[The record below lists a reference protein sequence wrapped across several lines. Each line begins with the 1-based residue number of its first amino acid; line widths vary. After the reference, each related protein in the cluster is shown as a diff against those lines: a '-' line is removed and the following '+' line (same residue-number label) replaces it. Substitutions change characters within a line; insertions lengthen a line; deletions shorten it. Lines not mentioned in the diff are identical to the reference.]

1 MALGRYVA
9 TLPENVLHGY
19 TIRYRE
25 AEQQERRKVASDQGL
40 VRATACAIVDK
51 LNSGD
56 ITPLD
61 LLDVLE
67 RRIAEV
73 DGQVNALPTLCCDR
87 ARSHAKELM
96 KKPVGGRGLLAGM
109 PVPIKDLTAVERVL
123 TTQGSP
129 IYKDNIP
136 ARSDLLVEHLETN
149 GGVIYAKSNTPEFGA
164 GANTF
169 NEVFGATRNPWDVS
183 RSAAGSSGG
192 AAVALATGMAWLAH
206 GSDMGGSLRNPASF
220 CGIVGM
226 RPSIGRVAHSPAFKI
241 DRNLTVHGP
250 MARNV
255 EDLALLLDAMSGEH
269 PADPLSLPLLPA
281 SFLSAAR
288 SGKKPKRIAYSPDLG
303 ITPVDPEVAAITRK
317 AASRFAEAGAI
328 VEEAHPD
335 LREAHECFQVLRA
348 FDFAISKAA
357 LLRTK
362 RDLLKPEVIWNVEEG
377 LKLTVEQL
385 ERAEGERVAMAARTL
400 ECFKTDDLLLAPA
413 TIVAPF
419 PIEHR
424 YVAECAGK
432 KFDNYVEWLAIVYAI
447 TLVCCPA
454 LSLPCGFTASGLP
467 VGLQVVAPPRG
478 EAQLLAGAKVLED
491 ILGVRGTTP
500 IDPRV
505 K

>member
-1 MALGRYVA
+1 MA
-9 TLPENVLHGY
+9 
-19 TIRYRE
+19 
-25 AEQQERRKVASDQGL
+25 DQGL
-40 VRATACAIVDK
+40 VQATACTIVEK
-51 LNSGD
+51 LRAGEV
-56 ITPLD
+56 TPLD

-67 RRIAEV
+67 QRIAEV
-73 DGQVNALPTLCCDR
+73 DDKVNALPTHCFDR
-87 ARSHAKELM
+87 ARTHAKTLM
-96 KKPVGGRGLLAGM
+96 KKPTGDRGLLAGM
-109 PVPIKDLTAVERVL
+109 PIPIKDLTNVGGVL

-129 IYKDNIP
+129 IYGDNIP
-136 ARSDLLVEHLETN
+136 PRSDILVEHLENN

-169 NEVFGATRNPWDVS
+169 NEVFGATRNPWDLS

-220 CGIVGM
+220 CGVVGL
-226 RPSIGRVAHSPAFKI
+226 RPSIGRVAHTPVAAI
-241 DRNLTVHGP
+241 DRNLGVQGP

-269 PADPLSLPLLPA
+269 PADPLSLPALPV

-288 SGKKPKRIAYSPDLG
+288 SGNRPKRVAYSPDLG

-317 AASRFAEAGAI
+317 AAMRFADAGAI

-335 LREAHECFQVLRA
+335 LREAHECFHVLRA

-357 LLRTK
+357 LLRGN
-362 RDLLKPEVIWNVEEG
+362 RDQLKPEVIWNIEEG

-385 ERAEGERVAMAARTL
+385 ERAEAQRVAMTARTL
-400 ECFKTDDLLLAPA
+400 EFFETYDLLLAPA

-419 PIEHR
+419 PVENR
-424 YVAECAGK
+424 YLAECAGK
-432 KFDNYVEWLAIVYAI
+432 KFDNYVEWLGIVYAI

-467 VGLQVVAPPRG
+467 VGLQMVAAPRG
-478 EAQLLAGAKVLED
+478 EARLLAGAKVLED
-491 ILGVRGTTP
+491 ILGLRGTTP
-500 IDPRV
+500 IDPRPA

>member
-1 MALGRYVA
+1 
-9 TLPENVLHGY
+9 
-19 TIRYRE
+19 
-25 AEQQERRKVASDQGL
+25 VASDQAL
-40 VRATACAIVDK
+40 LQATACAVVDK
-51 LNSGD
+51 LRSGEV
-56 ITPLD
+56 TPLD

-67 RRIAEV
+67 SRIAEV
-73 DGQVNALPTLCCDR
+73 DGKVNALPTLCFDR
-87 ARSHAKELM
+87 ARAHAKTLM
-96 KKPVGGRGLLAGM
+96 NKPAGDRGLLAGM
-109 PVPIKDLTAVERVL
+109 PVPIKDLTNVEGVL

-136 ARSDLLVEHLETN
+136 ARSDLLVEHLENN

-169 NEVFGATRNPWDVS
+169 NEVFGATRNPWDLS

-220 CGIVGM
+220 CGVVGL
-226 RPSIGRVAHSPAFKI
+226 RPSIGRVARTPIAAI
-241 DRNLTVHGP
+241 DRNLGAQGP

-255 EDLALLLDAMSGEH
+255 EDVALLLDAMSGEH
-269 PADPLSLPLLPA
+269 PADPLSLPLLPK

-288 SGKKPKRIAYSPDLG
+288 SGQRPKRVAYSPDLG
-303 ITPVDPEVAAITRK
+303 ITPVDPEVAAVTRK
-317 AASRFAEAGAI
+317 AAMRFAEAGAI

-335 LREAHECFQVLRA
+335 LREAHECFHVLRA

-357 LLRTK
+357 LLRSK
-362 RDLLKPEVIWNVEEG
+362 RELLKPEVIWNIEEG

-385 ERAEGERVAMAARTL
+385 ERAEAQRVAMTARTI
-400 ECFKTDDLLLAPA
+400 EFFKTYDLLLAPA

-419 PIEHR
+419 PVEHR

-432 KFDNYVEWLAIVYAI
+432 KFDNYVEWLGIVYAI

-467 VGLQVVAPPRG
+467 VGLQMVAAPRG
-478 EAQLLAGAKVLED
+478 EAQLLAGAKLLED
-491 ILGVRGTTP
+491 VLGVRGTTP
-500 IDPRV
+500 IDPRAP